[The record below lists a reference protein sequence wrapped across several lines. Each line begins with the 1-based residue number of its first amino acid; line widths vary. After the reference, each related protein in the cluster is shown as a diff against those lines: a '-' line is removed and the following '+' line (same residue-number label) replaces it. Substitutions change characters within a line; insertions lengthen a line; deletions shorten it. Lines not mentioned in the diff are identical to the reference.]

1 MEMGMNDEELE
12 LDKKIEAEMIR
23 IGEEAM
29 KERLEAECEDCGG
42 KTEEMEL
49 CLLGLDVEAL
59 FPSMTS
65 ARTGEI
71 VRRRM
76 MKSKM
81 KVEGFQWKVGLVY
94 ILMNKHLTT
103 NLGKMWKILPYRRK
117 VGGNAPGMASKA
129 MVGKDGDVEDQWIFK
144 TKEVSKEQLMEIV
157 ARCTE
162 IAIRIIFEN
171 FMYNF
176 GGKTRL
182 QRKGGP
188 IGARLTMACS
198 RVVMQEW
205 GEKYRRILVEA
216 RLVITLFKIYVDD
229 VRQVSTVLKMGTRY
243 NAEVK
248 KLVVVE
254 EAVEEDEKLKREG
267 ETTNARMARILLP
280 AMNAINS
287 DLSFTVE
294 IGEDFKDQRLPTLD
308 CKLWFNEDWSL
319 NHTYFEKEMKSQMM
333 IPEKS
338 AMPET
343 QRMNILSNDLVRRVS
358 NVKLEQAEEGKVLRI
373 VDQYTGQLKTSGRM
387 LAL

>member
-1 MEMGMNDEELE
+1 
-12 LDKKIEAEMIR
+12 
-23 IGEEAM
+23 
-29 KERLEAECEDCGG
+29 
-42 KTEEMEL
+42 
-49 CLLGLDVEAL
+49 
-59 FPSMTS
+59 
-65 ARTGEI
+65 
-71 VRRRM
+71 
-76 MKSKM
+76 
-81 KVEGFQWKVGLVY
+81 
-94 ILMNKHLTT
+94 
-103 NLGKMWKILPYRRK
+103 
-117 VGGNAPGMASKA
+117 MASKA

-144 TKEVSKEQLMEIV
+144 TKEVSEEQLMEIV

-205 GEKYRRILVEA
+205 GEEYRRILVEA

-280 AMNAINS
+280 AMSAINS

-294 IGEDFKDQRLPTLD
+294 IGERPEAPYSRL
-308 CKLWFNEDWSL
+308 
-319 NHTYFEKEMKSQMM
+319 
-333 IPEKS
+333 
-338 AMPET
+338 
-343 QRMNILSNDLVRRVS
+343 
-358 NVKLEQAEEGKVLRI
+358 
-373 VDQYTGQLKTSGRM
+373 
-387 LAL
+387 